1 MMTTTVHPDMFTR
14 VSYEFLQ
21 RLDKEAGAWLGQPKL
36 NGHCVLVHKDG
47 KTLFVQNK
55 GGEEKSHIPTGQMAL
70 LSALLED
77 LEEVT
82 VQAEFVGPRADYLG
96 HMPVPRIEIVD
107 CLRWRGEWLR
117 HKPFGER
124 LELLE
129 VEGIPHLPAVESPL
143 LCDLYAAQL
152 TDPVSEGIVVRSATS
167 GLVLHPDV
175 CRVRS
180 DWFKVKFRG

>member
-1 MMTTTVHPDMFTR
+1 MTTYPKPDMFTR
-14 VSYEFLQ
+14 VSFEFLQ
-21 RLDKEAGAWLGQPKL
+21 RLDAEPGAWLGQPKL
-36 NGHCVLVHKDG
+36 NGHCLMIHKEG

-55 GGEEKSHIPTGQMAL
+55 TAIEKSHIPTGQMAL
-70 LSALLED
+70 LDALLAD

-82 VQAEFVGPRADYLG
+82 VQAEYVGPRPDYLG
-96 HMPVPRIEIVD
+96 NMPEPRIEIVD

-117 HKPFGER
+117 STPFSER

-143 LCDLYAAQL
+143 LCELYASQL
-152 TDPVSEGIVVRSATS
+152 TDPVSEGIVVRSAKG